1 MWEYQHV
8 TVRKMAIAYSLLVSC
23 MALAS
28 SLAPGEASD
37 KKHGSPPV
45 SLRDLAFG
53 GEVMIEL
60 TMAKQSTVRE
70 FTRAGQRV
78 FFLDGMPMQV

>member
-1 MWEYQHV
+1 
-8 TVRKMAIAYSLLVSC
+8 MAIAYSLLVLC

-37 KKHGSPPV
+37 KKHGSPPG
-45 SLRDLAFG
+45 SPRDLAFG
-53 GEVMIEL
+53 GEVMIGL
-60 TMAKQSTVRE
+60 TMAKRSTVRE

-78 FFLDGMPMQV
+78 FFLDGMSMQV